1 MKRLL
6 PELPRIFRRSLKVKS
21 LFMNILAISPLNSK
35 ILRSILS
42 KLLIPKIEIK
52 KKFREE
58 YTLQRRFRGETPI
71 KSLFRNI
78 LPLSPLKPRI

>member
-52 KKFREE
+52 KNFARSTRSKGGFGAKR
-58 YTLQRRFRGETPI
+58 Q
-71 KSLFRNI
+71 
-78 LPLSPLKPRI
+78 LSPYSGIFYH